1 MEERVIGEGLPRK
14 NRGFSRREIKR
25 TICYGLYYFGAR
37 WLPPS
42 YTPGRSLWRKIRYIV
57 SKPLFEKCGKNV
69 NIESK
74 AYFGSGRDIS
84 IGDNSGI
91 GVNAFLSG
99 SVSIGRNVMMGND
112 VMIIGTNHEF
122 SRTDI
127 PMMEQ
132 GFQQD
137 KEIKIADDVWIGAR
151 VIILSG
157 VSIGSGVIIGA
168 GAVVTHDI
176 PDWAIAVG
184 NPAKVVRFRKTG
196 QSSLCSDFA
205 EGSVMENEGYQA
217 SGLR

>member
-1 MEERVIGEGLPRK
+1 MAESLSGG
-14 NRGFSRREIKR
+14 NRGFNRTQVKR

-42 YTPGRSLWRKIRYIV
+42 YTPGRSLWRKIRYRV
-57 SKPLFEKCGKNV
+57 CKSLFEKCGKNV

-91 GVNAFLSG
+91 GVNAFISG

-112 VMIIGTNHEF
+112 VMIIGTSHEF

-132 GFQQD
+132 GFQPDRQ
-137 KEIKIADDVWIGAR
+137 IKIGDDVWIGSRA
-151 VIILSG
+151 IILSG

-168 GAVVTHDI
+168 GAVVTNDI
-176 PDWAIAVG
+176 PGWAVAVG
-184 NPAKVVRFRKTG
+184 NPAKVVRHRRRQSRTG
-196 QSSLCSDFA
+196 LSKRADNFPISP
-205 EGSVMENEGYQA
+205 
-217 SGLR
+217 